1 MFETTPSG
9 LLELIKRG
17 ESETAEFKA
26 FLPPD
31 NVVAR
36 DLIAFANTQG
46 GILIVG
52 VDDQGQVLGLPDA
65 EVERTIERLKRISTS
80 LCEWSTRTGTADLQ
94 GRKVVFLVVT
104 PAPSHL
110 APVMTSA
117 GDVYARQGVRDVRL
131 TESQCLDLVRKHRPK
146 EQQPQVDNPG
156 NRPCIVFVAMSFRE
170 EQEPAL
176 VDYFSAMKRA
186 VERTTL
192 PIQLKRVD
200 LMEGDFEISQQ
211 LMDAI
216 RQADIVLTDFTLNS
230 ANVYFELG
238 YARGCNKR
246 VIQTARK
253 YTALEFDVRNWRT
266 IVYRN
271 ATELEEKLALE
282 LKAAHAEVMTSS
294 DAASPDPPVRA
305 DR

>member
-1 MFETTPSG
+1 MFDITPSG
-9 LLELIKRG
+9 LMEVINQG
-17 ESETAEFKA
+17 ESETVEFKA

-65 EVERTIERLKRISTS
+65 EVERTVERLERISTS
-80 LCEWSTRTGTADLQ
+80 LCQWSTRVGTADLK
-94 GRKVVFLVVT
+94 GKKVVFLVLT

-117 GDVYARQGVRDVRL
+117 GDIYAREGTRDVRL
-131 TESQCLDLVRKHRPK
+131 TESQSLDLVRKHRPHN
-146 EQQPQVDNPG
+146 QQPQASHPSD
-156 NRPCIVFVAMSFRE
+156 RPCIVFVAMSFRG

-176 VDYFSAMKRA
+176 VDYFGAMKRA

-192 PIQLKRVD
+192 PIELKRVD

-211 LMDAI
+211 LMDEI
-216 RQADIVLTDFTLNS
+216 RQADIILTDFTLNS

-238 YARGCNKR
+238 YARGCSKR
-246 VIQTARK
+246 VIQTARRD
-253 YTALEFDVRNWRT
+253 TVLEFDVRNWRT
-266 IVYRN
+266 IIYRN
-271 ATELEEKLALE
+271 ATELEEKLVLE
-282 LKAAHAEVMTSS
+282 LKAAHAEVMPSS
-294 DAASPDPPVRA
+294 GATPPNPRLE
-305 DR
+305 RTR